1 MTIGIFKIQKKYIA
15 FFTIVPF
22 LLVSSFVKV
31 PCPVC
36 QSTGDVSNTGMYL
49 VTVEDLQV
57 TTGGVYLAWCG
68 MYRVYIT
75 DISIE
80 VLNSSGKDVNG
91 YLSLV
96 LFDYTTGN
104 ILDNQYVVVNIPAHK
119 QVNAVYSVYF
129 QVNVDDPDTV
139 KVDARPVIENVPDKA
154 CNGTGVVNM
163 NAWPVWAA
171 MKGSILESQHETISE
186 PSFIPI
192 FLPPEDWE
200 DPYAYPVAAEDYE

>member
-1 MTIGIFKIQKKYIA
+1 MKIFKFKIQKKYIA

-22 LLVSSFVKV
+22 LLASSFIKV

-36 QSTGDVSNTGMYL
+36 QATGDVSNTGMYL
-49 VTVEDLQV
+49 VTVENLEA

-75 DISIE
+75 DISVE
-80 VLNSSGKDVNG
+80 LLNSSSKDVNG

-96 LFDYTTGN
+96 LFDYTTGHV
-104 ILDNQYVVVNIPAHK
+104 LDNQYVVVNIPAHK
-119 QVNAVYSVYF
+119 QINAIYNVYF

-139 KVDARPVIENVPDKA
+139 KVDARPVIETVPDKA
-154 CNGTGVVNM
+154 CNGTGVVSM
-163 NAWPVWAA
+163 NTWPLWEAV
-171 MKGSILESQHETISE
+171 KESIIEAQQETITE

-200 DPYAYPVAAEDYE
+200 DPYAYPVQVEDYE